1 MPIPEFREDGWLP
14 VGHHVATWE
23 EVFDRFDAEN
33 GSRRR
38 RVSDGLRWLRDGLRA
53 YGVRGRLVLDGG
65 YVSSKL
71 EPHDFD
77 VLLVAEPGLD
87 PLKQSNPTLAALLDP
102 QRSEDRGYSILYCQT
117 NSSVLDLL
125 LTVWDRAKNGI
136 EKGVIEVDL

>member
-33 GSRRR
+33 
-38 RVSDGLRWLRDGLRA
+38 LRA